1 MEMTTN
7 ESKHIIT
14 KEKVQISQLFLSYV
28 TLLST
33 IDVTS
38 VVFNISTSHTNTNL
52 TSRRFLYE

>member
-38 VVFNISTSHTNTNL
+38 VVFNISTSHTNPNL

>member
-1 MEMTTN
+1 MEMATN

-28 TLLST
+28 ALLST

-38 VVFNISTSHTNTNL
+38 VVFNISTSHTNPNL